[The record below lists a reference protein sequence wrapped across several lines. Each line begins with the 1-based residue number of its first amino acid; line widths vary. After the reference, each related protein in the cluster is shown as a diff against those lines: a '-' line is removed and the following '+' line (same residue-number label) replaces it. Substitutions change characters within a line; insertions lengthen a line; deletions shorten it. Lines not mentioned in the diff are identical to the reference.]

1 MLRFDVG
8 DGAGDGGYKDVEF
21 FGHVFEGGRTR
32 VQAVAEPDGDGVG
45 GVVFN
50 QAKSNAF
57 ALRYKS
63 PNEKRPAVVDRAL
76 SSFTAI
82 GVPVCS
88 ASVEYHTE
96 SRAPTKNLTSLF
108 HKYPRGELPRKGQ
121 RGADSPPATAALL

>member
-1 MLRFDVG
+1 MMLRFDVG
-8 DGAGDGGYKDVEF
+8 DGAGDGWDGNVEF
-21 FGHVFEGGRTR
+21 FGHAFEGGRTR

-63 PNEKRPAVVDRAL
+63 PNEKRPAILDRAL

-82 GVPVCS
+82 GVPACS
-88 ASVEYHTE
+88 ARVGYHTE
-96 SRAPTKNLTSLF
+96 RRAGGVHGGLCPPAKVAGSAPAHLASFIQSQLTS
-108 HKYPRGELPRKGQ
+108 
-121 RGADSPPATAALL
+121 